1 MSIMSVVYFWLREN
15 QTPYYVGYG
24 SHKTR
29 AYAAH
34 PRKKETLF
42 LNQKIQKIFILN
54 TIQQNGED

>member
-24 SHKTR
+24 SYKTR

-34 PRKKETLF
+34 PRKKRKLCS
-42 LNQKIQKIFILN
+42 
-54 TIQQNGED
+54 